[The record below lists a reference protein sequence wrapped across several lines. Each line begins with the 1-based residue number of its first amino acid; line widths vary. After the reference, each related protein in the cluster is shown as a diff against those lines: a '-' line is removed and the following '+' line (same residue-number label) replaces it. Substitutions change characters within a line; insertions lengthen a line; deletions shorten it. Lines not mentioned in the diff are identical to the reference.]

1 MKEAGEI
8 FSEEETNSILKE
20 VPLDSLPKYTLGKL
34 KRLNIDEYYTIV
46 SRNLALL
53 IKRQE

>member
-1 MKEAGEI
+1 MKEPDEI
-8 FSEEETNSILKE
+8 FSEEETEIILKE

-34 KRLNIDEYYTIV
+34 KRLNMDEYYSIV

-53 IKRQE
+53 IKR